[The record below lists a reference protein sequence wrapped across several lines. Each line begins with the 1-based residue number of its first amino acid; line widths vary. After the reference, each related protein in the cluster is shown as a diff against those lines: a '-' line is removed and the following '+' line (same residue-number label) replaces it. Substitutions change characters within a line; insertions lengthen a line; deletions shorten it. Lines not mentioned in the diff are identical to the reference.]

1 MTRATTKEVFFA
13 VDESKA
19 TIEEVVNCL
28 RMPELKL
35 LAKDMKVKVVD
46 LKVQLSLAVLSLLNP
61 A

>member
-1 MTRATTKEVFFA
+1 VAKATTKEVFFA

-19 TIEEVVNCL
+19 TIEEFVNCL

-46 LKVQLSLAVLSLLNP
+46 LKV
-61 A
+61 